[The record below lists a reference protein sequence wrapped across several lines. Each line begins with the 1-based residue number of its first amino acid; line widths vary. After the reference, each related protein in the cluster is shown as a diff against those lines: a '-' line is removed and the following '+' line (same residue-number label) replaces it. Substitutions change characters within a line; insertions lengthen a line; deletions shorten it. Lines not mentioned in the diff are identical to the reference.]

1 MLSGAVIMITR
12 SHSARDGASR
22 LIMPVLMDSAGPG
35 SWPGGGND
43 AAHAGHI
50 QTAARSAA
58 LGLDDSA
65 PRSVRAAPGSA

>member
-35 SWPGGGND
+35 SWPGGND

-65 PRSVRAAPGSA
+65 PGSVRAAPGSA